1 MINDISVFGPEMGLI
16 TYIMEGN
23 FLKKMEKWGRSSY
36 CGQVSG
42 ADIGREVSLMGWVQR
57 RRDHGGLIFIDLR
70 DREGL
75 VQLVFDPDAS
85 GGAHAK
91 AHDLRSEFV
100 IAARGTVRR
109 RPEGTENP
117 NLKTGAVEV
126 AVKELRVL
134 NDSAPL
140 PFTIED
146 ESDVSEITRLKYRY
160 LDLRRASLQRKL
172 MLRHRVA
179 MATRNY
185 LSENGF
191 LEIETPVLTKSTP
204 EGARDYL
211 VPSRLNPGH
220 FYALPQSPQLFKQ
233 ILMIS
238 GFDRYF
244 QIVRCFRDEDL
255 RADRQPEFTQI
266 DAEMSFVDSEDVINV
281 MEGLIARIF
290 REAGVELAPPFPRM
304 TYKEAVG
311 RFGLDN
317 PDTRFGLELT
327 DLTALLSG
335 SGFKV
340 FSEAAAGKGVIK
352 ALCVKGGAGFSRK
365 DLDDLTE
372 IAASF
377 GAKGLAWVKI
387 TAEGWQSPIAKFLT
401 EAEKEAV
408 AKALCAETGDLLL
421 FAAGRAS
428 IANTVLGRLR
438 LNIAQRQKLIP
449 EGRHSFVWVTE
460 FPMFEWDET
469 ERRFVA
475 VHHPFTAPMDE
486 DIDKLDTDTGS
497 VRAKAYDLVLNGVE
511 IGGGSIRIHRSD
523 VQAKVFEKLGIA
535 KEDAELRFGFLLEAL
550 RYGTPPHGGIA
561 FGLDRVMAIMTGSE
575 SIRDVI
581 AFPKTQKA
589 TDAMSDAPSPVDQ
602 KQLDEIFIRLAKKVE
617 KEK

>member
-1 MINDISVFGPEMGLI
+1 MLE
-16 TYIMEGN
+16 
-23 FLKKMEKWGRSSY
+23 KMEKWARSCY
-36 CGQVSG
+36 CGQVAA
-42 ADIGREVSLMGWVQR
+42 ADLGKTVCLKGWVQR

-70 DREGL
+70 DREGI

-85 GGAHAK
+85 GDAHAG

-100 IAARGTVRR
+100 VAARGVVRK

-126 AVKELRVL
+126 AVSELRVL

-140 PFTIED
+140 PFMIEED
-146 ESDVSEITRLKYRY
+146 TDVSEITRLKYRY
-160 LDLRRASLQRKL
+160 LDLRRATLQKKL

-179 MATRNY
+179 QAARNY

-211 VPSRLNPGH
+211 VPSRLNPAH

-266 DAEMSFVDSEDVINV
+266 DAEMSFVDSDDVIAV
-281 MEGLIARIF
+281 MEGLIARMF
-290 REAGVELAPPFPRM
+290 TESGVEVTTPFPRM
-304 TYKEAVG
+304 SYDEAVS

-317 PDTRFGLELT
+317 PDTRFGLELI
-327 DLTALLSG
+327 DLTSVLSG

-340 FSEAAAGKGVIK
+340 FSDAASKKGVIK
-352 ALCVKGGAGFSRK
+352 ALCVAGGAEFSRK

-372 IAASF
+372 VAVSY
-377 GAKGLAWVKI
+377 GAKGLAWVKV
-387 TAEGWQSPIAKFLT
+387 TAEGWQSPIAKFLSD
-401 EAEKEAV
+401 AEKEAV
-408 AKALCAETGDLLL
+408 TKALSATTGDLIL
-421 FAAGRAS
+421 FAADRAPV
-428 IANTVLGRLR
+428 ANTVLGRLR
-438 LNIAQRQKLIP
+438 LNVGARLGLIP
-449 EGRHSFVWVTE
+449 EGGRNFVWITD
-460 FPMFEWDET
+460 FPMFEWDEG
-469 ERRFVA
+469 EKRFVA
-475 VHHPFTAPMDE
+475 VHHPFTAPREE
-486 DIDKLDTDTGS
+486 DIGKLDTDTAS
-497 VRAKAYDLVLNGVE
+497 VKARAYDLVLNGVE

-523 VQAKVFEKLGIA
+523 VQAKVFEKLGIS
-535 KEDAELRFGFLLEAL
+535 KDDAELRFGFLLEAL

-561 FGLDRVMAIMTGSE
+561 FGLDRILAIMTGSE

-589 TDAMSDAPSPVDQ
+589 MDVMSDAPSPVDQ
-602 KQLDEIFIRLAKKVE
+602 KQLDEIFIRVAKKVE
-617 KEK
+617 KPG

>member
-1 MINDISVFGPEMGLI
+1 
-16 TYIMEGN
+16 
-23 FLKKMEKWGRSSY
+23 MEKWVRTSY
-36 CGQVSG
+36 CGQVS
-42 ADIGREVSLMGWVQR
+42 ASDIGSEVTLMGWVQR

-75 VQLVFDPDAS
+75 VQLVFDPDSS
-85 GGAHAK
+85 GDAHK
-91 AHDLRSEFV
+91 GAHDLRSEFV
-100 IAARGTVRR
+100 IAVRGPVRT
-109 RPEGTENP
+109 RPEGTVNP
-117 NLKTGAVEV
+117 NLATGLVEV
-126 AVKELRVL
+126 EVKELAVL

-140 PFTIED
+140 PFMIED
-146 ESDVSEITRLKYRY
+146 ETDVAEITRLKYRY
-160 LDLRRASLQRKL
+160 LDLRRAPLQRNLK
-172 MLRHRVA
+172 LRHCVA

-220 FYALPQSPQLFKQ
+220 FYALPQSPQIFKQ

-266 DAEMSFVDSEDVINV
+266 DAEMSFVDSEDVIAV
-281 MEGLIARIF
+281 MEGLISRIF
-290 REAGVELAPPFPRM
+290 SGAGINAAPPFARM
-304 TYKEAVG
+304 TYAEAVG

-317 PDTRFGLELT
+317 PDTRFALELV
-327 DLTALLSG
+327 DLTSALSS

-340 FSEAAAGKGVIK
+340 FADAAAKKGVIK
-352 ALCVKGGAGFSRK
+352 AICVKGGAVFSRK
-365 DLDDLTE
+365 DLDDLTAV
-372 IAASF
+372 AASY
-377 GAKGLAWVKI
+377 GAKGLAWIKI
-387 TAEGWQSPIAKFLT
+387 TDEGWQSPIAKFLT
-401 EAEKEAV
+401 DAEKGAIT
-408 AKALCAETGDLLL
+408 KALSAGTGDLIL
-421 FAAGRAS
+421 FAADRAQV
-428 IANTVLGRLR
+428 ANTVLGRLR
-438 LNIAQRQKLIP
+438 LNIAVRLGLIP
-449 EGRHSFVWVTE
+449 EGVHNFVWITD
-460 FPMFEWDET
+460 FPMFEYDDEQ
-469 ERRFVA
+469 RRFVA

-486 DIDKLDTDTGS
+486 DLDKLDTDTAG

-523 VQAKVFEKLGIA
+523 VQSKVFSLLGIS
-535 KEDAELRFGFLLEAL
+535 KENADERFGFLLEAL
-550 RYGTPPHGGIA
+550 KYGTPPHGGIA

-589 TDAMSDAPSPVDQ
+589 TDIMSDAPSTVDQ
-602 KQLDEIFIRLAKKVE
+602 KQLDEIFIRLAKKAE
-617 KEK
+617 KQD

>member
-1 MINDISVFGPEMGLI
+1 
-16 TYIMEGN
+16 
-23 FLKKMEKWGRSSY
+23 MEKKEKWVRSSY
-36 CGQVSG
+36 CGQVCE
-42 ADIGREVSLMGWVQR
+42 ADIGKEVSLKGWVQR

-85 GGAHAK
+85 GGAHAL

-100 IAARGTVRR
+100 IAARGLVRT

-126 AVKELRVL
+126 AIRELAVL

-140 PFTIED
+140 PFMIE
-146 ESDVSEITRLKYRY
+146 EETDVSEMTRLKYRY
-160 LDLRRASLQRKL
+160 LDLRRGALQSKL
-172 MLRHRVA
+172 ILRHRVA

-220 FYALPQSPQLFKQ
+220 FYALPQSPQIFKQ

-244 QIVRCFRDEDL
+244 QVVKCFRDEDL

-266 DAEMSFVDSEDVINV
+266 DAEMSFVDSEDVIGV
-281 MEGLIARIF
+281 MEGLIVRIF
-290 REAGVELAPPFPRM
+290 REAGVELSGPFPRM
-304 TYKEAVG
+304 AYDEAVG

-327 DLTALLSG
+327 DLTAELCG
-335 SGFKV
+335 SSFKV
-340 FSEAAAGKGVIK
+340 FSAAAAQKGVIK
-352 ALCVKGGAGFSRK
+352 ALCVKGGASFSRK
-365 DLDDLTE
+365 DLDDLTG
-372 IAASF
+372 IAASY
-377 GAKGLAWVKI
+377 GAKGLAWIKI
-387 TAEGWQSPIAKFLT
+387 TGEGWQSPIAKFLSD
-401 EAEKEAV
+401 AEKDAIT
-408 AKALCAETGDLLL
+408 KALSAEPEDLIL
-421 FAAGRAS
+421 FAADRPS
-428 IANTVLGRLR
+428 VANTVLGRLR
-438 LNIAQRQKLIP
+438 LNIGARLGLIP
-449 EGRHSFVWVTE
+449 EGRHDFVWITD
-460 FPMFEWDET
+460 FPMFEWDEG
-469 ERRFVA
+469 EKRFVA
-475 VHHPFTAPMDE
+475 VHHPFTAPRESDLE
-486 DIDKLDTDTGS
+486 KLDTEPGS
-497 VRAKAYDLVLNGVE
+497 VKARAYDLVLNGVE

-523 VQAKVFEKLGIA
+523 VQAKVFEKLGIS

-550 RYGTPPHGGIA
+550 KYGTPPHGGIA
-561 FGLDRVMAIMTGSE
+561 FGLDRILAIMTGSE

-589 TDAMSDAPSPVDQ
+589 TDLMSDAPSPVDQ
-602 KQLDEIFIRLAKKVE
+602 KQLDEIFIRIAKKVE
-617 KEK
+617 KG